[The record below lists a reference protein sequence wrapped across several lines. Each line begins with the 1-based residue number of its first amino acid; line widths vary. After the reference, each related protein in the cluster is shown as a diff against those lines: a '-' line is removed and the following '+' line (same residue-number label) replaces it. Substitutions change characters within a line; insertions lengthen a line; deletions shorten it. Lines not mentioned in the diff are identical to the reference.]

1 MRMYC
6 ITFSRSIS
14 DDVRDA
20 LLVTAY
26 LMIRGGINKKKIRSK
41 FCEGVVT
48 TDFEPV
54 FVFGMNGL
62 VFRARLETEKDDLNV
77 SYLVRY
83 QDLAELEKAEQTAW
97 VSPTD
102 DWKIPAEKKRP
113 NPIRAVAEERL
124 NN

>member
-113 NPIRAVAEERL
+113 N
-124 NN
+124 